1 MAHICLYKYGRAE
14 ERVSSFWGL
23 GQLPLSVGGCVCVR
37 GRAIAVGAF
46 GLLAHLFE
54 CLPFALQ
61 GETEAPEA
69 AEAAGSGV
77 GAAAAGPAPEPGPA
91 PGVPAAGG
99 SHGDRGLGERSEDGS
114 NFL

>member
-1 MAHICLYKYGRAE
+1 MQKNESPPFG
-14 ERVSSFWGL
+14 
-23 GQLPLSVGGCVCVR
+23 VGGSSPSVLGGVRVR
-37 GRAIAVGAF
+37 GRAIVVGAF

-91 PGVPAAGG
+91 PRVPAAGG